1 MSRSL
6 ARLVLSL
13 LVCSGGFHVAQA
25 QTAPLLD
32 EVHTIAAATTAV
44 PVEHTFTITT
54 AGDYNITL
62 TDVGALLT
70 PSAPLASVEL
80 AVAANDVLV
89 GTPLVGAGTLLL
101 KSLQPGTY
109 QYDVVGMPGTVAGS
123 GPIGVQVVSASG
135 GAAIAGYSDTLAVPG
150 AALTSETTLDGTFTV
165 SSAGSY
171 QVSLTDLQI
180 PASLPTLT
188 LTLVEAGTGAL
199 LAILPDPTSGADQAT
214 VQLTTGV
221 NYRVFAGAKASTT
234 AGAGLFSVT
243 VAPAGGGA
251 SVYQATQPVGTFTS
265 LGNTPT
271 LNSGPYTVTLTD
283 LATPV
288 ALTQLTAVLIQNGA
302 AAVTLSAAGSQNFN
316 AAGGVYQVLA
326 LGTPAATP
334 GTGSYALAVQPQ
346 GGTPVMS
353 LARAVAAPGGS
364 SSAYS
369 YDTTVT
375 TAGSYVLD
383 LADFTFPKLF
393 SSIKAMAVQN
403 GVILGTPLA
412 AAGTAPVTPAAGP
425 VSLLVFA
432 QADPVE
438 GGLFGIDLT
447 PSAGGTSVF
456 ATTQGVGQLYY
467 TQSFNVTSSGLYT
480 VSVSDLGFP
489 APFANLAAI
498 VTQGSQQVGQIY
510 VAGTFQFTAA
520 LGNYIVTFVAQPNT
534 TAAEGTFALNV
545 SLAPTVT
552 LQASATSVTAG
563 GTVTLKWGSQNAT
576 ACVASGG
583 WSGSEALSGSATS
596 PVINTTTTFTLTCS
610 GPGGS
615 QAQSVTVSA
624 TPAQKSKGGGGALDM
639 YVVLF
644 LASLVLLQWVGRR
657 EVR

>member
-6 ARLVLSL
+6 VRLVLSL
-13 LVCSGGFHVAQA
+13 LVCSGGFHVARA

-32 EVHTIAAATTAV
+32 EVHTIATATTAV
-44 PVEHTFTITT
+44 PVEHTFTVTT
-54 AGDYNITL
+54 PGDYNIIL
-62 TDVGALLT
+62 MDDGALST

-80 AVAANDVLV
+80 AVSANDVLV
-89 GTPLVGAGTLLL
+89 GTPLVGAGTLSL

-109 QYDVVGMPGTVAGS
+109 QYDVVGMPGTVQGS
-123 GPIGVQVVSASG
+123 GPISVQVVEVANGSTVG
-135 GAAIAGYSDTLAVPG
+135 GSSDTLAVPG
-150 AALTSETTLDGTFTV
+150 AALTGETTLDDTFTV

-171 QVSLTDLQI
+171 QVTLTDLQI

-188 LTLVEAGTGAL
+188 LTLVEAGTGNL
-199 LAILPDPTSGADQAT
+199 LAILPDPTSGANQAT

-221 NYRVFAGAKASTT
+221 NYRIFAGAKASTT
-234 AGAGLFSVT
+234 AGAGLFSAT
-243 VAPAGGGA
+243 VAPTGGGA

-271 LNSGPYTVTLTD
+271 LNTGPYTVTLTD
-283 LATPV
+283 LATPA

-316 AAGGVYQVLA
+316 AAGGVYQVLT

-353 LARAVAAPGGS
+353 LARAVAVPGGS

-393 SSIKAMAVQN
+393 TSISAMAVQN

-412 AAGTAPVTPAAGP
+412 AAGTAPVTPAVGP

-432 QADPVE
+432 QAASS
-438 GGLFGIDLT
+438 GLFGIDLT

-456 ATTQGVGQLYY
+456 ATTQGVGQAFYS
-467 TQSFNVTSSGLYT
+467 QAFNVTDSGLYT

-489 APFANLAAI
+489 APFTSLAAI

-510 VAGTFQFTAA
+510 VSGTFQFTAA

-534 TAAEGTFALNV
+534 TAAAGTFALNV
-545 SLAPTVT
+545 ALAPTVT

-563 GTVTLKWGSQNAT
+563 DTVTLKWGSTNTT

-583 WSGSEALSGSATS
+583 WSGSEPVSGSATS

-615 QAQSVTVSA
+615 QAQSVTVTA
-624 TPAQKSKGGGGALDM
+624 TPAQKSRGGGGALGL

-644 LASLVLLQWVGRR
+644 LAGIVLLQLLGRR
-657 EVR
+657 KVL